1 MEMTL
6 SKQITAPASRVWQII
21 TDLELCEQVITGI
34 DGIEILAGGERF
46 GVGTRWRETRTMLG
60 KQATE
65 EMEVTAIEPGRSY
78 VVEAGRASVLYRS
91 TLTVDALDEG
101 RSRLS
106 MSFGAE
112 PKSMAAR
119 VLAAT
124 VGRLFVGATKKA
136 LRRDLDDVAAAAE
149 AS

>member
-1 MEMTL
+1 MEITL
-6 SKQITAPASRVWQII
+6 SKEIAAPASRVWQII
-21 TDLELCEQVITGI
+21 TGLEGCVQVITGI
-34 DGIEILAGGERF
+34 DSIEILAGEEQF

-78 VVEAGRASVLYRS
+78 VVEAGRASLLYRS
-91 TLTVDALDEG
+91 TLTVSALGDE

-106 MSFGAE
+106 MPFGAE
-112 PKSMAAR
+112 PKGMAAR

-124 VGRLFVGATKKA
+124 VGRLFVGFIRKA
-136 LRRDLDDVAAAAE
+136 LRQDLDDVTAAAE
-149 AS
+149 AG

>member
-65 EMEVTAIEPGRSY
+65 EMEVTAIEPGCSY